1 MLRTFKGG
9 LHIPD
14 NKNTCSS
21 PIHSFPAPQKV
32 AIPMQQHIGAA
43 AIPLVKK
50 GDYVKKGQLI
60 GNFENGLSCPI
71 HSSISGTVI
80 DIEMRNSY
88 TGLGKTAY
96 IIIENDFTDT
106 LHECIKAF
114 EGNPMTADSQT
125 IVKLVHD
132 AGVCGLGGAS
142 FPTYAKIQSAIG
154 KADEII
160 INCAECEP
168 YITENH
174 RLMLEEPQH
183 IIDGAMLLMRA
194 TGAKH
199 MTVAIENNK
208 MDAARII
215 SEQLKDKENTCVKV
229 LKTKYPQGDERQ
241 LMYVIKGVQMPAGK
255 LPADVGC
262 VIFNAETCVSVYNAV
277 YHGMPLIDTVVTI
290 DGDAVIKPQNLRIPV
305 GTSIRDVL
313 SVCGGTKENLC
324 KIVCGGPMMGTAQWD
339 MNAVVMKNTS
349 AILAFSN
356 KTQDN
361 KEGDCIHCGK
371 CIGVCPMR
379 LMPNY
384 LAAFSKL
391 GDKENAESFHILS
404 CVECG
409 SCTYICPGNVP
420 IVQYIRTLKGQIIAD
435 RMKKASKHSV
445 NDKEVKAQ

>member
-1 MLRTFKGG
+1 MLKTFKGG

-14 NKNTCSS
+14 NKNTRACA
-21 PIHSFPAPQKV
+21 IQAFPAPEKV
-32 AIPMQQHIGAA
+32 SIPMQQHIGAPA
-43 AIPLVKK
+43 VPLVKK

-60 GNFENGLSCPI
+60 GSFENGLSCLI
-71 HSSISGTVI
+71 HASVSGTVV

-88 TGLGKTAY
+88 TGYGKTAH
-96 IIIENDFTDT
+96 IIIQNDFEDN
-106 LHECIKAF
+106 LDESIKPYD
-114 EGNPMTADSQT
+114 GNPMEASSEQ
-125 IVKLVHD
+125 IIELVRK

-174 RLMLEEPQH
+174 RLMLEEPQY
-183 IIDGAMLLMRA
+183 ILGGAEILMRA

-208 MDAARII
+208 MDAVAVI
-215 SEQLKDKENTCVKV
+215 SEHIKNINQASVQV

-241 LMYVIKGVQMPAGK
+241 LMYAIKGVQMPTGK

-262 VIFNAETCVSVYNAV
+262 VIFNAETCVAV
-277 YHGMPLIDTVVTI
+277 YHAVYNGMPLISTVVTI
-290 DGDAVIKPQNLRIPV
+290 DGDAVEKPQNLRIPV
-305 GTSIRDVL
+305 GTSIEDVL
-313 SVCGGTKENLC
+313 SNCGGTKDSLC
-324 KIVCGGPMMGTAQWD
+324 KIVSGGPMMGTAQWD
-339 MNAVVMKNTS
+339 MNAVIMKNTS
-349 AILAFSN
+349 AILALSD

-361 KEGDCIHCGK
+361 REGDCIHCGR
-371 CIGVCPMR
+371 CINACPMH

-391 GDKENAESFHILS
+391 GDRENAECFNILS

-420 IVQYIRTLKGQIIAD
+420 IVQYIRTIKGQILAEKK
-435 RMKKASKHSV
+435 KKAAEQAAKEKEAQSK
-445 NDKEVKAQ
+445 